1 MLKMVT
7 PAVSEP
13 AKPLSPTDLS
23 SRWRA
28 LLRRFWIQ
36 AAAVISVCATL
47 AAAQTSVTTY
57 HNNKQ
62 RTGANILETILTPAN
77 VSPSTF
83 GRLFFQPVDGFVHAQ
98 PLYVPNVTIPG
109 LGVHNVVYV
118 ATMNDSV
125 YAFDADS
132 KAGTNAKPL
141 WQAIFVNAALGITA
155 VPSADL
161 ACGDL
166 ITSKVGITS
175 TPVIDTVGGTIYV
188 VARTKESGE
197 YVQRLHAL
205 DITTGAEKFGGPVT
219 ITATAPGTGVGSV
232 DGMLTFDPKIQNQ
245 RAALLLQNGLI
256 YIAWGSHC
264 DKGNFHGWLM
274 GYDYKLLE
282 QRVVW
287 VTTPNGIDGA
297 IWESGSGPSAD
308 SSSVYIP
315 IANGTF
321 DANTGG
327 SDYGQSIVKL
337 SAPNAGALTVQDYF
351 TPFNGPNLNKGDW
364 DIGSGG
370 AMLLNDQPLGPH
382 LHLLLQSDKKGN
394 VYLIDRDNMGQ
405 YNPTNNHQIVQ
416 SLPAANK
423 GMWNS
428 PTWWSNHIYLGG
440 AGDTLKAFA
449 LNPVKGLIAPI
460 PTSQTAKIFNYPG
473 TTPSVSANQN
483 GDAIVWALDNA
494 MFKAPSGNAVLYAY
508 DATNLA
514 NELYDSNQNLL
525 RDNPGL
531 AVKFTV
537 PTIANGK
544 VYVGT
549 RNRISVY
556 GLLPAASAKRIPSR
570 AAKVQR
576 AGFHQSFQPVQPSV
590 EPEAGPASSY
600 QMPASADNP

>member
-1 MLKMVT
+1 MLRTVT
-7 PAVSEP
+7 PAVNGP
-13 AKPLSPTDLS
+13 AKPLSKARIS
-23 SRWRA
+23 SRLSVFWSRSGA
-28 LLRRFWIQ
+28 PIAPLLWL
-36 AAAVISVCATL
+36 CAML
-47 AAAQTSVTTY
+47 GVYSAAQTSVTTY

-62 RTGANILETILTPAN
+62 RTGANILETTLTPSN

-83 GRLFFQPVDGFVHAQ
+83 GKLFSQPVDGFVHAQ
-98 PLYVPNVTIPG
+98 PLYVPNVTVPG

-132 KAGTNAKPL
+132 KTGTNAKPL
-141 WQAIFVNAALGITA
+141 WQVSFINPLLGITA
-155 VPSADL
+155 VPSVDI
-161 ACGDL
+161 ACEDL
-166 ITSKVGITS
+166 ITAKVGIMS
-175 TPVIDTVGGTIYV
+175 TPVIDTVGGTLYV
-188 VARTKESGE
+188 VARTKESGQ

-205 DITTGAEKFGGPVT
+205 DITTGAEKFGGPVA
-219 ITATAPGTGVGSV
+219 ITATAAGTGVGSV
-232 DGMLTFDPKIQNQ
+232 NGMLTFDPKIQNQ
-245 RAALLLQNGLI
+245 RAALLLQNGLV

-264 DKGNFHGWLM
+264 DQGAFHGWLM
-274 GYDYKLLE
+274 GYDYKQLV

-287 VTTPNGIDGA
+287 LTTPNGMDGA

-308 SSSVYIP
+308 TTSVYIP

-327 SDYGQSIVKL
+327 NDYGQSIVKL
-337 SAPNAGALTVQDYF
+337 SAPKLGVLAVQDYF
-351 TPFNGPNLNKGDW
+351 TPFNGPNMNKGDW

-382 LHLLLQSDKKGN
+382 LHLLVQSDKKGN

-405 YNPTNNHQIVQ
+405 FNPQNNHQIVQ

-428 PTWWSNHIYLGG
+428 PAWWSNHVYLGG

-473 TTPSVSANQN
+473 TTPSVSANQTSN
-483 GDAIVWALDNA
+483 AIVWAVDNSL
-494 MFKAPSGNAVLYAY
+494 FKAPSGNAVLYAY

-537 PTIANGK
+537 PMIANGK

-556 GLLPAASAKRIPSR
+556 GLLPGASAQHSR
-570 AAKVQR
+570 SRPAKVR
-576 AGFHQSFQPVQPSV
+576 RVGFRRFFQPIQPSTNDWGGGGFV
-590 EPEAGPASSY
+590 LQKP
-600 QMPASADNP
+600 